1 MNFWEWN
8 KIVGA
13 ILGSLIFVI
22 VLGMVDNAVY
32 QVPQPAKPG
41 YIVPGVKVKA
51 ASTKATT
58 KAKAMPKA
66 QTLPDF
72 ATAIPAA
79 SVKQGKT
86 LAQACAMCHDWAK
99 GGPNKIGPNLWNIVG
114 NKRGVGRNDFSFSS
128 AMKAKGGTW
137 TYAELFQ
144 FLRNPQEYI
153 PGTKMGFP
161 GYPKRQDR
169 LDVIKYMRTWSD
181 TPYPLPAAST
191 STEAGTKPPAK
202 APAAKA
208 H

>member
-1 MNFWEWN
+1 MNSWEWN
-8 KIVGA
+8 KIAGA
-13 ILGSLIFVI
+13 ILGTLIFVI
-22 VLGMVDNAVY
+22 VLGMVAHAVY

-41 YIVPGVKVKA
+41 YIVPGVKVA
-51 ASTKATT
+51 ATTT

-66 QTLPDF
+66 QPLPDF

-79 SVKQGKT
+79 SLKEGKKLT
-86 LAQACAMCHDWAK
+86 QACAVCHDWTK
-99 GGPNKIGPNLWNIVG
+99 GGPNKIGRNLWNILG
-114 NKRGVGRNDFSFSS
+114 NKRGVGRNNYPFSS

-169 LDVIKYMRTWSD
+169 LDVIKYIRTWSD
-181 TPYPLPAAST
+181 TPYPLPAASA
-191 STEAGTKPPAK
+191 SPKAGAKPAAK
-202 APAAKA
+202 APAAKT